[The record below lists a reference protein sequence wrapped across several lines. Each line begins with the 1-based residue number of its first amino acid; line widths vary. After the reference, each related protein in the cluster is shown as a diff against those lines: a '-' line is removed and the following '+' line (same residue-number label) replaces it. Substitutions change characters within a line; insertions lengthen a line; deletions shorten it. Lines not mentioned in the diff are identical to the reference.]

1 MAKSEKKISIASLDK
16 VLKEQAVDIATEQ
29 WFGNEVKI
37 KHTLSFSE
45 ALAFVDD
52 VVSSCFHTTG
62 GYMPELQEFVV
73 KSNILTRYA
82 NFNLPD
88 NLEHRYS
95 LLYNTDAV
103 DVVIRHINQKQLD
116 DILESISEKISYLC
130 ESNIAAT
137 EVVRLD
143 DVSVNLD
150 NYSTTEQMNEAIAT
164 AIANKV
170 DKVDGKGLSTED
182 FTTTLKEKLV
192 ALPEGAE
199 ANYVKSVSDEFT
211 VSAEG
216 KLEVKEV
223 APAKV
228 TGLPDALAG
237 KVDKV
242 AGKGLSAND
251 YTDEEKE
258 KLGGVEAGANKN
270 LIEIIK
276 LAGAALNISEKAVN
290 IPFAGDTAGVVTSS
304 TGENKVAV
312 AEDGSMEVNSL
323 NMNKLV
329 QSDGDTLI
337 LDGGNAAV

>member
-116 DILESISEKISYLC
+116 DTARMTMVTHSFTFACRHIPH
-130 ESNIAAT
+130 
-137 EVVRLD
+137 RLTGHPMRHP
-143 DVSVNLD
+143 VFLR
-150 NYSTTEQMNEAIAT
+150 Q
-164 AIANKV
+164 
-170 DKVDGKGLSTED
+170 
-182 FTTTLKEKLV
+182 
-192 ALPEGAE
+192 
-199 ANYVKSVSDEFT
+199 SVSPRRAIL
-211 VSAEG
+211 SG
-216 KLEVKEV
+216 CS
-223 APAKV
+223 P
-228 TGLPDALAG
+228 LAHPM
-237 KVDKV
+237 
-242 AGKGLSAND
+242 L
-251 YTDEEKE
+251 T
-258 KLGGVEAGANKN
+258 
-270 LIEIIK
+270 
-276 LAGAALNISEKAVN
+276 
-290 IPFAGDTAGVVTSS
+290 
-304 TGENKVAV
+304 
-312 AEDGSMEVNSL
+312 
-323 NMNKLV
+323 
-329 QSDGDTLI
+329 
-337 LDGGNAAV
+337 

>member
-130 ESNIAAT
+130 ESNIAAI
-137 EVVRLD
+137 ER
-143 DVSVNLD
+143 
-150 NYSTTEQMNEAIAT
+150 QMNEVVSAF
-164 AIANKV
+164 
-170 DKVDGKGLSTED
+170 TELQKKD
-182 FTTTLKEKLV
+182 RGYVCQHYARRYL
-192 ALPEGAE
+192 E
-199 ANYVKSVSDEFT
+199 ADIRYGRWSIQRRASCQGIYESDE
-211 VSAEG
+211 G
-216 KLEVKEV
+216 
-223 APAKV
+223 
-228 TGLPDALAG
+228 
-237 KVDKV
+237 
-242 AGKGLSAND
+242 
-251 YTDEEKE
+251 
-258 KLGGVEAGANKN
+258 
-270 LIEIIK
+270 
-276 LAGAALNISEKAVN
+276 
-290 IPFAGDTAGVVTSS
+290 
-304 TGENKVAV
+304 
-312 AEDGSMEVNSL
+312 
-323 NMNKLV
+323 
-329 QSDGDTLI
+329 
-337 LDGGNAAV
+337 

>member
-116 DILESISEKISYLC
+116 DILESISETITTRTLSSVESLRLPMVGIWAMLLRLLPSAIVHSMGMTITLC
-130 ESNIAAT
+130 PSC
-137 EVVRLD
+137 
-143 DVSVNLD
+143 
-150 NYSTTEQMNEAIAT
+150 MAT
-164 AIANKV
+164 AK
-170 DKVDGKGLSTED
+170 
-182 FTTTLKEKLV
+182 
-192 ALPEGAE
+192 
-199 ANYVKSVSDEFT
+199 
-211 VSAEG
+211 
-216 KLEVKEV
+216 
-223 APAKV
+223 
-228 TGLPDALAG
+228 
-237 KVDKV
+237 
-242 AGKGLSAND
+242 
-251 YTDEEKE
+251 
-258 KLGGVEAGANKN
+258 
-270 LIEIIK
+270 
-276 LAGAALNISEKAVN
+276 
-290 IPFAGDTAGVVTSS
+290 TSS
-304 TGENKVAV
+304 AV
-312 AEDGSMEVNSL
+312 CSCLTLMSAVSMSMTPISN
-323 NMNKLV
+323 
-329 QSDGDTLI
+329 
-337 LDGGNAAV
+337 

>member
-130 ESNIAAT
+130 ESNIAAI
-137 EVVRLD
+137 ER
-143 DVSVNLD
+143 
-150 NYSTTEQMNEAIAT
+150 QMNE
-164 AIANKV
+164 V
-170 DKVDGKGLSTED
+170 
-182 FTTTLKEKLV
+182 
-192 ALPEGAE
+192 
-199 ANYVKSVSDEFT
+199 
-211 VSAEG
+211 VSAFTELQ
-216 KLEVKEV
+216 KKTEAMFANITPDDMTTRWMFLQIWLHLHMNFRL
-223 APAKV
+223 
-228 TGLPDALAG
+228 TLQTSYLPKNSHRFETAWSWVRACISTSA
-237 KVDKV
+237 VSRQSRHISSS
-242 AGKGLSAND
+242 LS
-251 YTDEEKE
+251 
-258 KLGGVEAGANKN
+258 
-270 LIEIIK
+270 
-276 LAGAALNISEKAVN
+276 
-290 IPFAGDTAGVVTSS
+290 
-304 TGENKVAV
+304 
-312 AEDGSMEVNSL
+312 
-323 NMNKLV
+323 
-329 QSDGDTLI
+329 
-337 LDGGNAAV
+337 

>member
-45 ALAFVDD
+45 VLAFVDD

-130 ESNIAAT
+130 ESNIAAI
-137 EVVRLD
+137 ER
-143 DVSVNLD
+143 
-150 NYSTTEQMNEAIAT
+150 QMNE
-164 AIANKV
+164 V
-170 DKVDGKGLSTED
+170 
-182 FTTTLKEKLV
+182 
-192 ALPEGAE
+192 
-199 ANYVKSVSDEFT
+199 
-211 VSAEG
+211 VSAFTELQKKTITPDDIS
-216 KLEVKEV
+216 KLTSAMADGQFSEERLVK
-223 APAKV
+223 AYTNQMK
-228 TGLPDALAG
+228 GDA
-237 KVDKV
+237 
-242 AGKGLSAND
+242 
-251 YTDEEKE
+251 DES
-258 KLGGVEAGANKN
+258 VEQT
-270 LIEIIK
+270 ERM
-276 LAGAALNISEKAVN
+276 
-290 IPFAGDTAGVVTSS
+290 D
-304 TGENKVAV
+304 
-312 AEDGSMEVNSL
+312 
-323 NMNKLV
+323 
-329 QSDGDTLI
+329 
-337 LDGGNAAV
+337 